1 MNAEQHPL
9 NRTLR
14 RRTSLCQLALF
25 VAIASYG
32 ATLAIAQEPIA
43 EVTVTG
49 SRIRQDPL
57 EKRSPVQVLTSAD
70 MEKSGFVGLGDY
82 LQSLP
87 IAGSSINRTNNSAG
101 NLGFPPDGSGT
112 STGASEI
119 DLRYLGAKRT
129 LVLVDGRRWVHGSS
143 ASGVSG
149 AVDLNT
155 IPANAIESIEILQDG
170 ASTITAA
177 MPLLA

>member
-1 MNAEQHPL
+1 MMNAGTGERL
-9 NRTLR
+9 TTRNRAIRVLR
-14 RRTSLCQLALF
+14 FACLAALGMT
-25 VAIASYG
+25 AASIS
-32 ATLAIAQEPIA
+32 IAQQSL

-57 EKRSPVQVLTSAD
+57 EVRLPVQVVTSED
-70 MEKSGFVGLGDY
+70 IGNSGFVGVGDY

-87 IAGSSINRTNNSAG
+87 IAGSAINRTNNAAG

-112 STGASEI
+112 SEGASEI
-119 DLRYLGAKRT
+119 DLRFLGAKRT

-155 IPANAIESIEILQDG
+155 IPADAIESIEILQDG
-170 ASTITAA
+170 ASTI
-177 MPLLA
+177 